1 MFMSQAERCCFPDD
15 RQVAPRP
22 RVAQRLKWVLT
33 SEKVSNWQAIGLL
46 AYMTMKLET
55 LMRRIGVRGSL
66 FAAKKSS
73 PSVPPVVKD
82 PVRQPNGTFNFTA
95 RLAKGTPFVVQA
107 SADLENWNPVLN
119 GIATGELTSYADG
132 HAARFNYRFYR
143 LVAGQGQCSNVL
155 GYLSITLPPGFSM
168 IANPL
173 QATTNTVDKVFKD
186 WPDGTTLNKFDTQLF
201 RLAENE
207 VKSSQWT
214 NPSESLMPGE
224 GAIFFNPTS
233 DYRSVCFMGE
243 IPPPDLSIPI
253 PSGFSMCSSP
263 VPHSGSLIEDLEFP
277 IANGDVIHVFDRDKQ
292 QYALYPYENG
302 NWTAGAPTL
311 SVGEAFWVAKTEPGT
326 WTRAVP
332 PKDVEPSLQRN

>member
-1 MFMSQAERCCFPDD
+1 
-15 RQVAPRP
+15 
-22 RVAQRLKWVLT
+22 
-33 SEKVSNWQAIGLL
+33 
-46 AYMTMKLET
+46 
-55 LMRRIGVRGSL
+55 
-66 FAAKKSS
+66 
-73 PSVPPVVKD
+73 
-82 PVRQPNGTFNFTA
+82 
-95 RLAKGTPFVVQA
+95 
-107 SADLENWNPVLN
+107 
-119 GIATGELTSYADG
+119 
-132 HAARFNYRFYR
+132 
-143 LVAGQGQCSNVL
+143 VL

-173 QATTNTVDKVFKD
+173 QATTNTVGKVFKD